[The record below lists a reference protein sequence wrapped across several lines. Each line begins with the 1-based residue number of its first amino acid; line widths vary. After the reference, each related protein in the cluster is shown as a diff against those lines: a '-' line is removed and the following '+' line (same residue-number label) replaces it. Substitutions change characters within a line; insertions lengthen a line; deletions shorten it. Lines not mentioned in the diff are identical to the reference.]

1 MDIHNLQQTPPTIGR
16 RGRKTL
22 LAATLLCCVGVSS
35 SLWKTTDNNNI
46 SDTDTNSNS
55 NNALD
60 SRILSTNTVSPSDES
75 DLQRR
80 QLSIALE
87 NGGCQVTFAELSPV
101 DIPPTWQASFPG
113 SGSRMTWSLVEALTG
128 IRTNDDYDTHHR
140 GYDRVVAVK
149 THYPIKNAY
158 NKWPKLDE
166 KFGRAMVILRNPM
179 NAIPSYFNLQYGK
192 QIIIPISGE
201 GGVCSLVY
209 VLSTH
214 KLFLISFIHIH
225 LYRTH

>member
-1 MDIHNLQQTPPTIGR
+1 MDVHNLQQTPPTIGR

-35 SLWKTTDNNNI
+35 SLWKTTDINNI
-46 SDTDTNSNS
+46 SDTTTTDSNS
-55 NNALD
+55 NELD
-60 SRILSTNTVSPSDES
+60 SRMLSTEVSPNSDES

-158 NKWPKLDE
+158 NKWPELDE

-192 QIIIPISGE
+192 
-201 GGVCSLVY
+201 
-209 VLSTH
+209 
-214 KLFLISFIHIH
+214 
-225 LYRTH
+225 